1 MISRP
6 EFRRPVCAA
15 IVLFLACL
23 SAAWAQPLI
32 PRSDAARRPPPP
44 VGDPIL
50 PGLWRLHG
58 TDPTL
63 PQKDLE
69 PLIRI
74 VGKARY
80 VGLGESIH
88 TSGGFYEA
96 KDRLF
101 RFLVQRM
108 GFRVFGMETPWIRGD
123 QVESF
128 VQTCDGSA
136 RDAMRGIFGVWQSTE
151 VEAMVQWMC
160 EWNQAHPKDHVH
172 FYGFDIQRQAP
183 ENGLALTE
191 FLHRLDVGD
200 GDPRLAGIRVCDG
213 VQTDYY
219 IAGRAFPRE
228 LYQQCQDALA
238 AVADLFDRE
247 ERDIQQRTS
256 KADLAWARVHL
267 AGLQAW
273 QEEIFF
279 LATDVDHGGRARDR
293 GMAYAVRAIHDLRFP
308 SARTVLW
315 AHNGHLAKSVDDAG
329 YVAVQMGTLLAA
341 SLGAN
346 YVTIGLAARDTF
358 VDWPALPACGRVNFW
373 AGTGSVEQLFHDL
386 APGAGLLADLNAR
399 PPSLTPGAT
408 YSVGNAQM
416 VPVEQFNAILYL
428 EDSPKMHPLA
438 WAPCS

>member
-6 EFRRPVCAA
+6 DCRRPACLAA
-15 IVLFLACL
+15 ILLLACL
-23 SAAWAQPLI
+23 SAAGAQPLI
-32 PRSDAARRPPPP
+32 PRFDAARRPPPP

-74 VGKARY
+74 VGKAGF
-80 VGLGESIH
+80 VGLGEPIH

-96 KDRLF
+96 KDRIF
-101 RFLVQRM
+101 RFLVQRL

-151 VEAMVQWMC
+151 VEALVQWMC
-160 EWNQAHPKDHVH
+160 DWNRAHPKDRVH

-183 ENGLALTE
+183 ENGAALIE

-200 GDPRLAGIRVCDG
+200 GDPRIAGIRVCDG
-213 VQTDYY
+213 VDDSYY
-219 IAGRAFPRE
+219 PNRSFPSE

-238 AVADLFDRE
+238 EVAEFFDRE

-256 KADLAWARVHL
+256 KADLAWTRVHL
-267 AGLQAW
+267 VGLQAW
-273 QEEIFF
+273 QEQIFF
-279 LATDVDHGGRARDR
+279 FAADVNHGGRARDR
-293 GMAYAVRAIHDLRFP
+293 GMAYTVQAIHDLRFAR
-308 SARTVLW
+308 ARTVLW
-315 AHNGHLAKSVDDAG
+315 AHNGHLAKSVDNAG
-329 YVAVQMGTLLAA
+329 YIAVQMGTLLAA

-346 YVTIGLAARDTF
+346 YVTIGLAAHDTF
-358 VDWPALPACGRVNFW
+358 VDWPAVNACGRANLWV
-373 AGTGSVEQLFHDL
+373 GPGSVELIFHDL

-399 PPSLTPGAT
+399 PPLLSPGT
-408 YSVGNAQM
+408 EYSVGSVQM

-428 EDSPKMHPLA
+428 EESPRMHPLA
-438 WAPCS
+438 WAPCT